1 MFRIIELG
9 GRVQVPG
16 TAMLARR
23 LTEITAAQGAAAPRS
38 LMDLPARTWLQQIPL
53 AVHRRRGKLPA
64 PSSVTQMR
72 QVLLRFLWLLDLAY
86 DTRPWWQRE
95 SWHPVEDPRIPLR
108 QHEPLGRQAI
118 HFHRITAPW
127 LRRAAQWH
135 GKVALETGMLRW
147 STLNQRVFAL
157 TVLDAF
163 LAGRG
168 VTEPRLAAD
177 PAGVR
182 QLMLDFLGHVRAS
195 RATRGPTKG
204 QRVSPAHA
212 KTVLVHAE
220 QFYLFMHDHKDAAAA
235 ATGEPGWAG
244 LGAGHAGFYRNRELP
259 RPARRDPA
267 LDIIDDTAMTKIMAG
282 IGLLGD
288 KTGDGGLDD
297 PQAMRIMMLQARLGR
312 RINEILMLDA
322 DPLLPLAAS
331 PPADPEPGAM
341 TARLRYQQTKIDGA
355 PDTILVDAE
364 VVAIIRAQQQ
374 WAATWLG
381 ERAAPGAR
389 PRYLFLG
396 LLFNR
401 NADRPYVAA
410 TLHRVLTELAGRLDI
425 RDSAGRLVDFR
436 RTHRFRHTKATSLL
450 NAGVPIH
457 VVQRYLGHLSPAMT
471 MHYAQTLAE
480 THEAEFLRYRK
491 LAADGRELEIGAR
504 DLYDML
510 QLDQRTDRILPNG
523 WCLLPPRQSCD
534 RGNACLTCDK
544 FATDATFLPELRA
557 QKDRTLALVDSRQA
571 AFTARTGAPM
581 TPGNVWLHGRQRE
594 AAALD
599 AIITTLDAMPETA
612 GHGQRGAVRGAGVP
626 ARTAPRSPAR
636 KAAMAGN
643 PANLQKATAARTAA
657 AAARAEDALVAM
669 IKAGEPV
676 TFRGLAAR
684 SGVSLDFLYRNTEI
698 RTRIEHHRSARPPRP
713 QPAPAALPGQDH
725 PSSVVRTLTAQLAE
739 LKRRHREETTS
750 LRQALEQAHGENLLL
765 RRRLAAGR
773 DPAPGQ

>member
-1 MFRIIELG
+1 MNGITAEELMDCWEASGSAYDAEILTRLWASVPPEMRLPRLSADAVSGRYRGGFAVGGRQREVVDVGALPGPMRQEVTWCMFRIIELG
-9 GRVQVPG
+9 GRVQMPG
-16 TAMLARR
+16 TVMLARR
-23 LTEITAAQGAAAPRS
+23 LTEITAGHAAGEPRS

-72 QVLLRFLWLLDLAY
+72 QVLLRFWWLLDLAY

-108 QHEPLGRQAI
+108 EHEPLGRQAI

-135 GKVALETGMLRW
+135 GKVALETGLLRW

-177 PAGVR
+177 PARVR
-182 QLMLDFLGHVRAS
+182 QLMQDFLGHVRAS
-195 RATRGPTKG
+195 LVTRGPTRG

-267 LDIIDDTAMTKIMAG
+267 LDIIDDTALATIMAG
-282 IGLLGD
+282 IGQLGEPA
-288 KTGDGGLDD
+288 GDGGPGD

-312 RINEILMLDA
+312 RISEILLLDP
-322 DPLLPLAAS
+322 DPLLPLAA
-331 PPADPEPGAM
+331 PAADPEPGAM

-374 WAATWLG
+374 WAATWLR

-401 NADRPYVAA
+401 NADRPYVSA
-410 TLHRVLTELAGRLDI
+410 TLHRVLTELARRLDI

-436 RTHRFRHTKATSLL
+436 RTHRFRHTRATSLL

-491 LAADGRELEIGAR
+491 LTADGRDLQIGAR

-534 RGNACLTCDK
+534 RGNACLTCGK

-557 QKDRTLALVDSRQA
+557 QKDRTLALIDTRQA

-581 TPGNVWLHGRQRE
+581 TPGNVWLEGRQRE

-599 AIITTLDAMPETA
+599 AIITALDAMPETA
-612 GHGQRGAVRGAGVP
+612 APGEPGAIRGAGVP
-626 ARTAPRSPAR
+626 ARTDTAITRQDGRHAR
-636 KAAMAGN
+636 
-643 PANLQKATAARTAA
+643 
-657 AAARAEDALVAM
+657 
-669 IKAGEPV
+669 
-676 TFRGLAAR
+676 
-684 SGVSLDFLYRNTEI
+684 
-698 RTRIEHHRSARPPRP
+698 
-713 QPAPAALPGQDH
+713 
-725 PSSVVRTLTAQLAE
+725 
-739 LKRRHREETTS
+739 
-750 LRQALEQAHGENLLL
+750 
-765 RRRLAAGR
+765 
-773 DPAPGQ
+773 

>member
-1 MFRIIELG
+1 MAGVRRRVADGGGGRAGRAGLVNGISAEELMDCWEASGSAYDAGILGRLWASVPPEMRLPGLSADAVPGRWRGGFAGDGKSYPLVDVGGLPGPMRQEMTWCMFRIIELG
-9 GRVQVPG
+9 GRVQMPG
-16 TAMLARR
+16 TVMLARR
-23 LTEITAAQGAAAPRS
+23 LTEITADHGAAAPRS
-38 LMDLPARTWLQQIPL
+38 LIGLPARTWLQQIPL

-64 PSSVTQMR
+64 PSSVMQMR

-108 QHEPLGRQAI
+108 EHEPLGRQAI

-135 GKVALETGMLRW
+135 GKVALETGLLRW

-177 PAGVR
+177 PARVR
-182 QLMLDFLGHVRAS
+182 QLMQDFLGHVRAS
-195 RATRGPTKG
+195 RATRGPTRG

-244 LGAGHAGFYRNRELP
+244 LGAGHTGFYRNRELP

-282 IGLLGD
+282 IGQLGEPA
-288 KTGDGGLDD
+288 GDGGLGD

-312 RINEILMLDA
+312 RISEILLLDP
-322 DPLLPLAAS
+322 DPLLPLAT
-331 PPADPEPGAM
+331 PTADPEPGAM

-374 WAATWLG
+374 WAATWLR

-401 NADRPYVAA
+401 NADRPYVSA
-410 TLHRVLTELAGRLDI
+410 TLHRVLTELARRLDI

-491 LAADGRELEIGAR
+491 LTADGRDLEISAR

-544 FATDATFLPELRA
+544 FATDATFLPELRG
-557 QKDRTLALVDSRQA
+557 QEDRTLALIDSRQA

-581 TPGNVWLHGRQRE
+581 TPGNVWLEGRQRE

-599 AIITTLDAMPETA
+599 AIITALDAMPDTA
-612 GHGQRGAVRGAGVP
+612 GPGQPGAVRGAGVP
-626 ARTAPRSPAR
+626 ARTDTAIAR
-636 KAAMAGN
+636 QEGRH
-643 PANLQKATAARTAA
+643 AR
-657 AAARAEDALVAM
+657 
-669 IKAGEPV
+669 
-676 TFRGLAAR
+676 
-684 SGVSLDFLYRNTEI
+684 
-698 RTRIEHHRSARPPRP
+698 
-713 QPAPAALPGQDH
+713 
-725 PSSVVRTLTAQLAE
+725 
-739 LKRRHREETTS
+739 
-750 LRQALEQAHGENLLL
+750 
-765 RRRLAAGR
+765 
-773 DPAPGQ
+773 

>member
-1 MFRIIELG
+1 VNGISAEELMDCWEASGSAYDAGILGRLWASVPPEMRLPRLSADAVPGRWRGGFAGDGRSYPLVDVGGLPGPMRQEMTWCMFRIIELG
-9 GRVQVPG
+9 GRVQMPG
-16 TAMLARR
+16 TVMLARR
-23 LTEITAAQGAAAPRS
+23 LTEITADHAAGTPRS

-108 QHEPLGRQAI
+108 EHEPLGRQAI

-127 LRRAAQWH
+127 LRHGAQWH
-135 GKVALETGMLRW
+135 GKVALETGLLRW

-157 TVLDAF
+157 TVLDTF

-168 VTEPRLAAD
+168 VTEPRLDAD
-177 PAGVR
+177 PARVR
-182 QLMLDFLGHVRAS
+182 QLMQDFLGHVRAS

-235 ATGEPGWAG
+235 AAGEPGWAG

-267 LDIIDDTAMTKIMAG
+267 LDIIEDTAMTKIMAG
-282 IGLLGD
+282 IGRLGEPA
-288 KTGDGGLDD
+288 GDGGLGD

-322 DPLLPLAAS
+322 DPLLPLAAG
-331 PPADPEPGAM
+331 PAAAPEPGAM

-374 WAATWLG
+374 WAASWLR

-410 TLHRVLTELAGRLDI
+410 TLHRVLTELARRLDI

-436 RTHRFRHTKATSLL
+436 RTHRFRHTRATSLL

-491 LAADGRELEIGAR
+491 LAADGRDLQIGAR

-510 QLDQRTDRILPNG
+510 QLDQRTDRVLPNG

-557 QKDRTLALVDSRQA
+557 QKDRTLALIDTRQA
-571 AFTARTGAPM
+571 AFTTRTGAPM
-581 TPGNVWLHGRQRE
+581 TPGNVWLEGRQRE

-599 AIITTLDAMPETA
+599 AIITTLDARPETA
-612 GHGQRGAVRGAGVP
+612 AHGHPSAIRGAGVP
-626 ARTAPRSPAR
+626 ARTGTAITRQEGRHAR
-636 KAAMAGN
+636 
-643 PANLQKATAARTAA
+643 
-657 AAARAEDALVAM
+657 
-669 IKAGEPV
+669 
-676 TFRGLAAR
+676 
-684 SGVSLDFLYRNTEI
+684 
-698 RTRIEHHRSARPPRP
+698 
-713 QPAPAALPGQDH
+713 
-725 PSSVVRTLTAQLAE
+725 
-739 LKRRHREETTS
+739 
-750 LRQALEQAHGENLLL
+750 
-765 RRRLAAGR
+765 
-773 DPAPGQ
+773 

>member
-1 MFRIIELG
+1 MPVNGISAEELMDCWEAAGCGYDAAVLGRLWASVPPEMRLPRLSADTVPDRYRGGFAEGGRSREVVDVSALPGPMRQEVTWCMFRIIELG
-9 GRVQVPG
+9 ARVQMPG
-16 TAMLARR
+16 TVMLVRR
-23 LTEITAAQGAAAPRS
+23 LTEITAADGAGALRS

-64 PSSVTQMR
+64 PSSITQMR
-72 QVLLRFLWLLDLAY
+72 QVLLRFVWLLDLAY

-95 SWHPVEDPRIPLR
+95 SWHPVEDPRVPVR

-127 LRRAAQWH
+127 LHRAAQWH
-135 GKVALETGMLRW
+135 GKVALETGLLRW

-168 VTEPRLAAD
+168 ISEPRLAAD

-182 QLMLDFLGHVRAS
+182 QLMLDFLGHVRTS
-195 RATRGPTKG
+195 RASRGPTAG
-204 QRVSPAHA
+204 QPVSAAHA
-212 KTVLVHAE
+212 KTILVHAE

-235 ATGEPGWAG
+235 ATGQPGWRE

-282 IGLLGD
+282 IGLLGE
-288 KTGDGGLDD
+288 KAGDGGLDD

-322 DPLLPLAAS
+322 DPLLPLAPS
-331 PPADPEPGAM
+331 PQAAPEPGAM

-364 VVAIIRAQQQ
+364 IVAIIRAQQQ
-374 WAATWLG
+374 WAATWLD
-381 ERAAPGAR
+381 ERAAPGTR

-410 TLHRVLTELAGRLDI
+410 TLHKALTELARRLDI

-436 RTHRFRHTKATSLL
+436 RTHRFRHTRATSLL

-491 LAADGRELEIGAR
+491 LTADGRDLQIGAR

-510 QLDQRTDRILPNG
+510 QLDQRTDRVLPNG

-557 QKDRTLALVDSRQA
+557 QKDRTLVLIDTRQD

-581 TPGNVWLHGRQRE
+581 TPGNVWLEGRQRE

-599 AIITTLDAMPETA
+599 AIITALDARPETA
-612 GHGQRGAVRGAGVP
+612 VHGQPGAGRGAGVP
-626 ARTAPRSPAR
+626 ARTD
-636 KAAMAGN
+636 AA
-643 PANLQKATAARTAA
+643 
-657 AAARAEDALVAM
+657 
-669 IKAGEPV
+669 I
-676 TFRGLAAR
+676 
-684 SGVSLDFLYRNTEI
+684 
-698 RTRIEHHRSARPPRP
+698 TRQE
-713 QPAPAALPGQDH
+713 
-725 PSSVVRTLTAQLAE
+725 
-739 LKRRHREETTS
+739 
-750 LRQALEQAHGENLLL
+750 
-765 RRRLAAGR
+765 GR
-773 DPAPGQ
+773 DAR

>member
-1 MFRIIELG
+1 MPVNGISAEELMDCWEAAGCGYDAAVLGRLWASVPPEMRLPRLSADTVPDRYRGGFAEGGRSREVVDVSALPGPMRQEVTWCMFRIIELG
-9 GRVQVPG
+9 GRVQMPG
-16 TAMLARR
+16 TVMLVRR
-23 LTEITAAQGAAAPRS
+23 LTEITAADGAGALRS

-64 PSSVTQMR
+64 PSSITQMR
-72 QVLLRFLWLLDLAY
+72 QVLLRFAWLLDLAY

-95 SWHPVEDPRIPLR
+95 SWHPVEDPRVPVR

-127 LRRAAQWH
+127 LHRAAQWH
-135 GKVALETGMLRW
+135 GKVALETGLLRW

-163 LAGRG
+163 LAWRG
-168 VTEPRLAAD
+168 ISEPRLAAD

-195 RATRGPTKG
+195 RASRGPTAG
-204 QRVSPAHA
+204 QPVSAAHA
-212 KTVLVHAE
+212 KTILVHAE

-235 ATGEPGWAG
+235 ATGQPGWRE

-282 IGLLGD
+282 IGLLGE
-288 KTGDGGLDD
+288 KAGDGGLDD

-322 DPLLPLAAS
+322 DPLLPLAPS
-331 PPADPEPGAM
+331 PQAAPEPGAM

-364 VVAIIRAQQQ
+364 IVAIIRAQQQ
-374 WAATWLG
+374 WAATWLD
-381 ERAAPGAR
+381 ERAAPGTR

-410 TLHRVLTELAGRLDI
+410 TLHKALTELARRLDI

-436 RTHRFRHTKATSLL
+436 RTHRFRHTRATSLL

-491 LAADGRELEIGAR
+491 LTADGRDLQIGAR

-510 QLDQRTDRILPNG
+510 QLDQRTNRVLPNG

-557 QKDRTLALVDSRQA
+557 QKDRTLVLIDARQD

-581 TPGNVWLHGRQRE
+581 TPGNVWLEGRQRE

-599 AIITTLDAMPETA
+599 AIITTLDARPETA
-612 GHGQRGAVRGAGVP
+612 AHGQPGTVRGAGVP
-626 ARTAPRSPAR
+626 ARTD
-636 KAAMAGN
+636 AA
-643 PANLQKATAARTAA
+643 
-657 AAARAEDALVAM
+657 
-669 IKAGEPV
+669 I
-676 TFRGLAAR
+676 
-684 SGVSLDFLYRNTEI
+684 
-698 RTRIEHHRSARPPRP
+698 TRQE
-713 QPAPAALPGQDH
+713 
-725 PSSVVRTLTAQLAE
+725 
-739 LKRRHREETTS
+739 
-750 LRQALEQAHGENLLL
+750 
-765 RRRLAAGR
+765 GR
-773 DPAPGQ
+773 DAR

>member
-1 MFRIIELG
+1 MPVNGISAEELMDCWEAAGCGYDAAVLGRLWASVPPEMRLPRLSADTVPDRYRGGFAEGGRSREVVDVSALPGPMRQEVTWCMFRIIELG
-9 GRVQVPG
+9 ARVQMPG
-16 TAMLARR
+16 TVMLVRR
-23 LTEITAAQGAAAPRS
+23 LTEITAADGAGALRS

-64 PSSVTQMR
+64 PSSITQMR
-72 QVLLRFLWLLDLAY
+72 QVLLRFVWLLDLAY

-95 SWHPVEDPRIPLR
+95 SWHPVEDPRVPVR

-127 LRRAAQWH
+127 LHRAAQWH
-135 GKVALETGMLRW
+135 GKVALETGLLRW

-168 VTEPRLAAD
+168 ISEPRLAAD

-182 QLMLDFLGHVRAS
+182 QLMLDFLGHVRTS
-195 RATRGPTKG
+195 RASRGPTAG
-204 QRVSPAHA
+204 QPVSAAHA
-212 KTVLVHAE
+212 KTILVHAE

-235 ATGEPGWAG
+235 ATGQPGWRE

-282 IGLLGD
+282 IGLLGE
-288 KTGDGGLDD
+288 KAGDGGLDD

-322 DPLLPLAAS
+322 DPLLPLAPS
-331 PPADPEPGAM
+331 PQAAPEPGAM

-364 VVAIIRAQQQ
+364 IVAIIQAQQE
-374 WAATWLG
+374 WAATWLD

-410 TLHRVLTELAGRLDI
+410 TLHKALTELARRLDI

-436 RTHRFRHTKATSLL
+436 RTHRFRHTRATSLL

-491 LAADGRELEIGAR
+491 LTADGRDLQIGAR

-510 QLDQRTDRILPNG
+510 QLDQRTDRVLPNG

-557 QKDRTLALVDSRQA
+557 QKDRTLVLIDTRQD

-581 TPGNVWLHGRQRE
+581 TPGNVWLEGRQRE

-599 AIITTLDAMPETA
+599 AIITALDARPETA
-612 GHGQRGAVRGAGVP
+612 VHGQPGAGRGAGVP
-626 ARTAPRSPAR
+626 ARTD
-636 KAAMAGN
+636 AA
-643 PANLQKATAARTAA
+643 
-657 AAARAEDALVAM
+657 
-669 IKAGEPV
+669 I
-676 TFRGLAAR
+676 
-684 SGVSLDFLYRNTEI
+684 
-698 RTRIEHHRSARPPRP
+698 TRQE
-713 QPAPAALPGQDH
+713 
-725 PSSVVRTLTAQLAE
+725 
-739 LKRRHREETTS
+739 
-750 LRQALEQAHGENLLL
+750 
-765 RRRLAAGR
+765 GR
-773 DPAPGQ
+773 DAR

>member
-1 MFRIIELG
+1 MNGISAEELMDCWEASGSGYDAGILSRLWASVPPEMRLPRLSADTVPGRYRGGFAEGGRSREVVDVSALPGPMRQEVTWCMFRIIALG
-9 GRVQVPG
+9 GRVQMPG
-16 TAMLARR
+16 TVMLARR
-23 LTEITAAQGAAAPRS
+23 LTEITADHAAGTLRS
-38 LMDLPARTWLQQIPL
+38 LTDLPARTWLQQIPL

-108 QHEPLGRQAI
+108 EHEPLGRQAI
-118 HFHRITAPW
+118 HFHRITTPW

-135 GKVALETGMLRW
+135 GKVALETGLLRW

-177 PAGVR
+177 PARVR
-182 QLMLDFLGHVRAS
+182 QLMQDFLGHVRAS

-204 QRVSPAHA
+204 QRVSAAHA

-220 QFYLFMHDHKDAAAA
+220 QFYLFMHDQQDAAAA

-267 LDIIDDTAMTKIMAG
+267 LDIIEDTAMATIMAG
-282 IGLLGD
+282 IGQLGEPA
-288 KTGDGGLDD
+288 GDGGLGD

-331 PPADPEPGAM
+331 PQAAAGPGAM

-374 WAATWLG
+374 WAATWLR
-381 ERAAPGAR
+381 ERAAPGAH

-410 TLHRVLTELAGRLDI
+410 TLHRVLTELARRLDI

-436 RTHRFRHTKATSLL
+436 RTHRFRHTRATSLL

-457 VVQRYLGHLSPAMT
+457 VVQRYLGH
-471 MHYAQTLAE
+471 YAGDPCQVGRGW
-480 THEAEFLRYRK
+480 FRYR
-491 LAADGRELEIGAR
+491 R
-504 DLYDML
+504 
-510 QLDQRTDRILPNG
+510 
-523 WCLLPPRQSCD
+523 
-534 RGNACLTCDK
+534 
-544 FATDATFLPELRA
+544 
-557 QKDRTLALVDSRQA
+557 
-571 AFTARTGAPM
+571 
-581 TPGNVWLHGRQRE
+581 
-594 AAALD
+594 
-599 AIITTLDAMPETA
+599 
-612 GHGQRGAVRGAGVP
+612 
-626 ARTAPRSPAR
+626 
-636 KAAMAGN
+636 
-643 PANLQKATAARTAA
+643 AA
-657 AAARAEDALVAM
+657 AAGERLSSWPISAQVWPWSRAA
-669 IKAGEPV
+669 
-676 TFRGLAAR
+676 
-684 SGVSLDFLYRNTEI
+684 
-698 RTRIEHHRSARPPRP
+698 
-713 QPAPAALPGQDH
+713 
-725 PSSVVRTLTAQLAE
+725 
-739 LKRRHREETTS
+739 
-750 LRQALEQAHGENLLL
+750 
-765 RRRLAAGR
+765 
-773 DPAPGQ
+773 

>member
-1 MFRIIELG
+1 MNGITAEELMDCWEASGSGYDAGILSRLWASVPPGMRLPRLSADAVPGRYRGGFAGDGRSYPLVDVGGLPGPMRQEMTWCMFRIIELG
-9 GRVQVPG
+9 GRVQMPG
-16 TAMLARR
+16 TVMLARR
-23 LTEITAAQGAAAPRS
+23 LTEITADHRAGTLRS

-95 SWHPVEDPRIPLR
+95 SWHPVEDPRIPVR
-108 QHEPLGRQAI
+108 EHEPLGRQAI

-127 LRRAAQWH
+127 LRRGAQWH
-135 GKVALETGMLRW
+135 GKVALETGLLRW

-163 LAGRG
+163 LAGCG
-168 VTEPRLAAD
+168 ITEPRLDAD
-177 PAGVR
+177 PARVR
-182 QLMLDFLGHVRAS
+182 QLMQDFLGHVRAS

-204 QRVSPAHA
+204 QRVSAAHA

-220 QFYLFMHDHKDAAAA
+220 QFYLFMHDHQDTAAA

-267 LDIIDDTAMTKIMAG
+267 LDIIEDTAMAEIMAG
-282 IGLLGD
+282 IGQLGEPA
-288 KTGDGGLDD
+288 GGGGLGD

-312 RINEILMLDA
+312 RISEILMLDP
-322 DPLLPLAAS
+322 DPLLPLAAGRR
-331 PPADPEPGAM
+331 PEPGAM

-374 WAATWLG
+374 WAATWLR

-410 TLHRVLTELAGRLDI
+410 TLHRVLTELARRLDI

-436 RTHRFRHTKATSLL
+436 RTHRFRHTRATSLL

-491 LAADGRELEIGAR
+491 LTADGRDLEIGAR

-557 QKDRTLALVDSRQA
+557 QKDRTLTLIDTRQA

-581 TPGNVWLHGRQRE
+581 TPGNVWLQGRQRE

-599 AIITTLDAMPETA
+599 AIITTLDARPETA
-612 GHGQRGAVRGAGVP
+612 AHGQPSAIRGAGVP
-626 ARTAPRSPAR
+626 ARTDTAIAR
-636 KAAMAGN
+636 QEGRH
-643 PANLQKATAARTAA
+643 AR
-657 AAARAEDALVAM
+657 
-669 IKAGEPV
+669 
-676 TFRGLAAR
+676 
-684 SGVSLDFLYRNTEI
+684 
-698 RTRIEHHRSARPPRP
+698 
-713 QPAPAALPGQDH
+713 
-725 PSSVVRTLTAQLAE
+725 
-739 LKRRHREETTS
+739 
-750 LRQALEQAHGENLLL
+750 
-765 RRRLAAGR
+765 
-773 DPAPGQ
+773 

>member
-9 GRVQVPG
+9 GRVQMPG
-16 TAMLARR
+16 TVMLVRR
-23 LTEITAAQGAAAPRS
+23 LTEITAADGAGAVIS

-64 PSSVTQMR
+64 PSSITQMR
-72 QVLLRFLWLLDLAY
+72 QVLLRFVWLLDLAY

-95 SWHPVEDPRIPLR
+95 SWHPVEDPRVPVR

-127 LRRAAQWH
+127 LHRAAQWH
-135 GKVALETGMLRW
+135 GKVALETGLLRW

-168 VTEPRLAAD
+168 ISEPRLAAD

-195 RATRGPTKG
+195 RASRGPTAG
-204 QRVSPAHA
+204 QPVSAAHA
-212 KTVLVHAE
+212 KTILVHAE
-220 QFYLFMHDHKDAAAA
+220 QFYLFMHHHKDAAAA
-235 ATGEPGWAG
+235 ATGQPGWRE

-267 LDIIDDTAMTKIMAG
+267 LDIIDDTAMAKIMAG
-282 IGLLGD
+282 IGLLGE
-288 KTGDGGLDD
+288 KAGDGGLDD

-322 DPLLPLAAS
+322 DPLLPLAPS
-331 PPADPEPGAM
+331 PQAAPEPGAM

-364 VVAIIRAQQQ
+364 IVAIIRAQQQ
-374 WAATWLG
+374 WAATWLD
-381 ERAAPGAR
+381 ERAAPGTR

-410 TLHRVLTELAGRLDI
+410 TLHKALTELARRLDI

-436 RTHRFRHTKATSLL
+436 RTHRFRHTRATSLL

-491 LAADGRELEIGAR
+491 LTADGRDLQIGAR

-510 QLDQRTDRILPNG
+510 QLDQRTDRVLPNG

-557 QKDRTLALVDSRQA
+557 QKARTLVLIDTRQD

-581 TPGNVWLHGRQRE
+581 TPGNVWLEGRQRE

-599 AIITTLDAMPETA
+599 AIITTLDARPETA
-612 GHGQRGAVRGAGVP
+612 VHGQPGVVRGAGVP
-626 ARTAPRSPAR
+626 ARTD
-636 KAAMAGN
+636 AA
-643 PANLQKATAARTAA
+643 
-657 AAARAEDALVAM
+657 
-669 IKAGEPV
+669 I
-676 TFRGLAAR
+676 
-684 SGVSLDFLYRNTEI
+684 
-698 RTRIEHHRSARPPRP
+698 TRQE
-713 QPAPAALPGQDH
+713 
-725 PSSVVRTLTAQLAE
+725 
-739 LKRRHREETTS
+739 
-750 LRQALEQAHGENLLL
+750 
-765 RRRLAAGR
+765 GR
-773 DPAPGQ
+773 DAR

>member
-1 MFRIIELG
+1 VPVNGISAEELMDCWEASGCAYDAQILSRLWASVPPEMRLMRLSADTVPGRYRGGLAEGGRQREVVDVGALPGPMRQEVTWCMFRIIELG
-9 GRVQVPG
+9 GRVQMPG

-23 LTEITAAQGAAAPRS
+23 LTEITAAGGAAVPCS

-64 PSSVTQMR
+64 PSSAMQMR

-95 SWHPVEDPRIPLR
+95 SWHPVEDPRVPVR

-135 GKVALETGMLRW
+135 GKVALETGTLRW

-168 VTEPRLAAD
+168 ISQPRLAAD
-177 PAGVR
+177 PARVR

-195 RATRGPTKG
+195 RASRGPTKG
-204 QRVSPAHA
+204 KRVSPAHA
-212 KTVLVHAE
+212 KTVLVHVE
-220 QFYLFMHDHKDAAAA
+220 QFYLFMHEHKDAAAA

-259 RPARRDPA
+259 RPARRDPG
-267 LDIIDDTAMTKIMAG
+267 LDVIDDTAMTKIMAG
-282 IGLLGD
+282 IGQLGENA
-288 KTGDGGLDD
+288 GDGGLDD
-297 PQAMRIMMLQARLGR
+297 PQAMRIMMLQTRLGR
-312 RINEILMLDA
+312 RISEILLLDP

-331 PPADPEPGAM
+331 PAATPGPGAVV
-341 TARLRYQQTKIDGA
+341 ARLRYQQTKIDGA
-355 PDTILVDAE
+355 PDTVLVDAE
-364 VVAIIRAQQQ
+364 VVAIIRAQQE
-374 WAATWLG
+374 WAATWLR
-381 ERAAPGAR
+381 EHAAPGAR

-401 NADRPYVAA
+401 NADRPYVSA
-410 TLHRVLTELAGRLDI
+410 TLHRVVTELARRLDI
-425 RDSAGRLVDFR
+425 RDGAGRQVDFQ
-436 RTHRFRHTKATSLL
+436 RTHRFRHTRATSLL

-491 LAADGRELEIGAR
+491 LTADGRDLEIGAR

-544 FATDATFLPELRA
+544 FATDASFLPELR
-557 QKDRTLALVDSRQA
+557 QQEDRTLHLIGQRQQ
-571 AFTARTGAPM
+571 AFTERTGQPM
-581 TPGNVWLHGRQRE
+581 GEDNIWLQGRRRE
-594 AAALD
+594 AASLE
-599 AIITTLDAMPETA
+599 AIITTLENQPGTEPAPAA
-612 GHGQRGAVRGAGVP
+612 GHGPPRQAVRGAGVP
-626 ARTAPRSPAR
+626 ARTA
-636 KAAMAGN
+636 
-643 PANLQKATAARTAA
+643 Q
-657 AAARAEDALVAM
+657 AAARASRP
-669 IKAGEPV
+669 G
-676 TFRGLAAR
+676 T
-684 SGVSLDFLYRNTEI
+684 SG
-698 RTRIEHHRSARPPRP
+698 
-713 QPAPAALPGQDH
+713 APA
-725 PSSVVRTLTAQLAE
+725 
-739 LKRRHREETTS
+739 
-750 LRQALEQAHGENLLL
+750 
-765 RRRLAAGR
+765 
-773 DPAPGQ
+773 